1 MTDIPINLAVED
13 DLSEAVLKE
22 ILKQS
27 QRPFLIGSC
36 LKRGGYGYLKRILP
50 GINYSAVK
58 ALPYL

>member
-27 QRPFLIGSC
+27 QR
-36 LKRGGYGYLKRILP
+36 
-50 GINYSAVK
+50 SASHFCDE
-58 ALPYL
+58 